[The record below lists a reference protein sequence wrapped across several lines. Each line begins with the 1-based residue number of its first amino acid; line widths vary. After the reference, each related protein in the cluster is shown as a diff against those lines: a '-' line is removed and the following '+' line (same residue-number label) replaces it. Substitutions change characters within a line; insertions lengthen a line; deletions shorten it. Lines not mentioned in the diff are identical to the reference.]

1 MAEIEAAWVEHI
13 EIARMRV
20 LGETD
25 SRALVKCAHPTTLIT
40 KHPVTHNVYYVKLCV
55 GLWLVAR

>member
-25 SRALVKCAHPTTLIT
+25 SRAMVKCAHQRPDNETSC
-40 KHPVTHNVYYVKLCV
+40 Y
-55 GLWLVAR
+55 A